1 MLHFRNW
8 LCSSVE
14 QKQTN
19 GCPSNLN
26 WHAFNI
32 RDSGSCNSIMPG
44 GPQIPQSSLIMW
56 YLNLFCLLF
65 VFWKL
70 IVEVACRSST
80 FVLLPSFSKECF
92 RVETF
97 KLYSEKADFQSLTAI
112 SKIALPIL
120 VFLYILYEIEALPQL
135 HTACSLYI
143 ESMQEKEA
151 EHSHPNLPI

>member
-32 RDSGSCNSIMPG
+32 RDSGSCNSTMPG

-65 VFWKL
+65 IFWKL
-70 IVEVACRSST
+70 IVEVEVACHSST
-80 FVLLPSFSKECF
+80 FILLPSFSKECF

-97 KLYSEKADFQSLTAI
+97 KLYNEKADFSEPNSHFQNSSTYFGIFVHFVWDWGSTSTSYSLLPLHRKHAGKGSRTFQS
-112 SKIALPIL
+112 
-120 VFLYILYEIEALPQL
+120 
-135 HTACSLYI
+135 
-143 ESMQEKEA
+143 
-151 EHSHPNLPI
+151 